1 MNIFEQASRQ
11 GFRFNS
17 ARGLLTVEQL
27 WTLPLTS
34 TQGFD
39 LDTIA
44 KDVYRQIKA
53 GEEESFVNP
62 TKNIA
67 QEELGVHLEIV
78 KYIISVKLAEAQ
90 AARDRVKTKEQLEK
104 VLVRLAAKNDAA
116 LDDLPVE
123 ELEKIAKDLKAA
135 L

>member
-1 MNIFEQASRQ
+1 MNMFEQASRQ

-62 TKNIA
+62 TKNSV
-67 QEELGVHLEIV
+67 QEELGVHMDIL
-78 KYIISVKLAEAQ
+78 KHIIATKIAEAQ
-90 AARDRVKTKEQLEK
+90 AAKERVQNKAKLDK
-104 VLVRLAAKNDAA
+104 ILGLVAAKDDEA
-116 LDDLPVE
+116 LSGLSKE
-123 ELEKIAKDLKAA
+123 ELLKIAEGLK
-135 L
+135 

>member
-1 MNIFEQASRQ
+1 MNMFEQASRQ

-17 ARGLLTVEQL
+17 ARGFLTVEQL

-34 TQGFD
+34 TRGFD

-62 TKNIA
+62 TKNSV
-67 QEELGVHLEIV
+67 QEELGVHMDIL
-78 KYIISVKLAEAQ
+78 KYIIATKIAEAQ
-90 AARDRVKTKEQLEK
+90 ATKERLQNKAKLDK
-104 VLVRLAAKNDAA
+104 ILGLVAAKDDEA
-116 LDDLPVE
+116 LSGLSKE
-123 ELEKIAKDLKAA
+123 ELLKIAEGLK
-135 L
+135 

>member
-1 MNIFEQASRQ
+1 MNMFEQASRQ

-17 ARGLLTVEQL
+17 ARGFLTVEQL

-62 TKNIA
+62 TKNSV
-67 QEELGVHLEIV
+67 QEELGVHMDIL
-78 KYIISVKLAEAQ
+78 KYIIATKIAEAQ
-90 AARDRVKTKEQLEK
+90 AAKDRLQNKAKLDK
-104 VLVRLAAKNDAA
+104 ILGLVAAKDDEA
-116 LDDLPVE
+116 LSGLSKE
-123 ELEKIAKDLKAA
+123 ELLKIAEGLK
-135 L
+135 